1 MGGGLV
7 LTRRFEAAL
16 TNLCIVL
23 IAALLIYVS
32 IAAIA
37 EVSLMLIEFLEEHL
51 STIWSEFQ

>member
-1 MGGGLV
+1 M
-7 LTRRFEAAL
+7 TRRFEAAL

-23 IAALLIYVS
+23 VAGLLIYTS

-37 EVSLMLIEFLEEHL
+37 QASLMLIEFLEEHL